1 MRKSCPPDKL
11 PGWGPRQ
18 ILLALIICAIAG
30 TSLSGCVWFRDRNHD
45 ENRDHMHDFDHDEGG
60 MSHIDHHDD

>member
-1 MRKSCPPDKL
+1 
-11 PGWGPRQ
+11 
-18 ILLALIICAIAG
+18 LALIICAIAG